1 MLTIDEECTHV
12 IAQECIVAGKV
23 SKYGVFSGTYFSMLV
38 TLGLGLTAAAPAV
51 DKGNHKKIL
60 KVGTFSSG
68 TTTLNISNKEME
80 K

>member
-1 MLTIDEECTHV
+1 
-12 IAQECIVAGKV
+12 
-23 SKYGVFSGTYFSMLV
+23 MLV

-51 DKGNHKKIL
+51 DTGNHKKIL
-60 KVGTFSSG
+60 RVGTSSSG

>member
-12 IAQECIVAGKV
+12 IAQECIVAWKV

-68 TTTLNISNKEME
+68 TTTLNISNKKME

>member
-12 IAQECIVAGKV
+12 IAQEYIVAWKV

>member
-1 MLTIDEECTHV
+1 
-12 IAQECIVAGKV
+12 
-23 SKYGVFSGTYFSMLV
+23 MLV